1 MPKDIKYTSEQII
14 VLEGLQPVRK
24 RPAMYIGSTDD
35 RGLHHCIT
43 EIIDNSIDEAL
54 AGYAKNIWVIIHP
67 DNSVTISDDGRGFPI
82 DVMPKYKKPAVEVIL
97 TTLHSGGKFEGQAYK
112 ISGGLHGIGA
122 ACVNA
127 LSSQFQIEVR
137 RDGQIN
143 FMEFSQGKVI
153 TKLTRID
160 SSKIDGLEKI
170 IPKSIDGTSVTFRP
184 DPEIFKEY
192 IVFDKKIILRSLKDR
207 AYLTSKLY
215 FHFYDQRDK
224 SQKHLY
230 FEGGIVSLIK
240 NLNKSK
246 KVLHDPIYLKGQ
258 SPQDGIEVEVAL
270 QYNDSLKENTPSYV
284 NIINTVEGGTHL
296 SGFKAALTR
305 SIKDYAIKND
315 LIKAKDDK
323 ITGEDTR
330 QGLTA
335 VISLKIPSRELQFE
349 GQTKSK
355 LGNSEVYPIVSKI
368 VKDELDTYL
377 GENPNVAKIVVGKTI
392 LAIKIRKA
400 AKAAKDAIMRKGS
413 FDSLGLP
420 GKLADCQSKDP
431 AKSEIFVVEGD
442 SAGGCFSGNTK
453 VALTDGRNLNFK
465 QLVKETKTGKQNY
478 CYSVDKQGSVRISP
492 IKNPRKTK
500 NDTSVIKIT
509 LDNDQNIICTPDHR
523 FMLRNSTYLQAKDL
537 TPNNSLMPFR
547 KQLSRLGKKITIKG
561 YELVF
566 DPGQHRWIF
575 THILS
580 DNYNIEHNK
589 YSLKKGSHRHHID
602 FNKLNNN
609 PDNLERLSK
618 EKHLYLHTK
627 QLKFTIHRP
636 DIKIKSAK
644 AHQNPQYK
652 QRIKQIMSTPEMK
665 QFFSQKAKKQWQD
678 PKYKQFML
686 QKFLDF
692 YNSNKEYRHKNNQ
705 LLNQNQEQYWSSE
718 DHRTQQSIRTKKYYS
733 KHPQAKKLLK
743 NIALKQWSNPKLLK
757 WRSKTTKKQWTQE
770 FREKRKQAYDQV
782 YLNTSLKTLYI
793 LWLKTKKLEKND
805 YEKYRLKS
813 RNKNLLSLDTL
824 KQKFFDNDD
833 SYLYQAVRFFNHRI
847 KKITTLNKKIDVYDI
862 EVPKYHN
869 FALASGVFVHNSAKQ
884 GRDRKYQ
891 AILPL
896 WGKAINT
903 EDMRLDKIVNSS
915 KLKDLIIALGMGI
928 GDTADPAKLRYHRII
943 IMSDADVDGAHISTL
958 LLTFL
963 YRHLPSTIMGGHVY
977 IAIPPLFKIK
987 QGKVT
992 KYVYTEE
999 DKEDYV
1005 KSLDPT
1011 KKVDLQRYKGLG
1023 EMNPQQLWDTTMN
1036 PQSRLLKQITI
1047 EDGAKAD
1054 ETFRILMGSEVPPRR
1069 KFITTHAHLAQL
1081 DI

>member
-1 MPKDIKYTSEQII
+1 MAKDTKYTSEQII

-35 RGLHHCIT
+35 KGLHHCIT

-67 DNSVTISDDGRGFPI
+67 DNSVTVSDDGRGFPI
-82 DVMPKYKKPAVEVIL
+82 DIMPKYKKPAVEVIL

-112 ISGGLHGIGA
+112 ISGGLHGVGA

-143 FMEFSQGKVI
+143 FMEFSQGKVV
-153 TKLTRID
+153 TKLTQID

-184 DPEIFKEY
+184 DSEIFKEY

-207 AYLTSKLY
+207 AYLTSKIY

-240 NLNKSK
+240 NLNKTK

-258 SPQDGIEVEVAL
+258 SPKDGIEVEVAL

-305 SIKDYAIKND
+305 SIKDYALKND

-377 GENPNVAKIVVGKTI
+377 GENPNIAKIVIGKTI

-431 AKSEIFVVEGD
+431 AKSEIFIVEGD
-442 SAGGCFSGNTK
+442 SAGG
-453 VALTDGRNLNFK
+453 
-465 QLVKETKTGKQNY
+465 
-478 CYSVDKQGSVRISP
+478 
-492 IKNPRKTK
+492 
-500 NDTSVIKIT
+500 
-509 LDNDQNIICTPDHR
+509 
-523 FMLRNSTYLQAKDL
+523 
-537 TPNNSLMPFR
+537 
-547 KQLSRLGKKITIKG
+547 
-561 YELVF
+561 
-566 DPGQHRWIF
+566 
-575 THILS
+575 
-580 DNYNIEHNK
+580 
-589 YSLKKGSHRHHID
+589 
-602 FNKLNNN
+602 
-609 PDNLERLSK
+609 
-618 EKHLYLHTK
+618 
-627 QLKFTIHRP
+627 
-636 DIKIKSAK
+636 
-644 AHQNPQYK
+644 
-652 QRIKQIMSTPEMK
+652 
-665 QFFSQKAKKQWQD
+665 
-678 PKYKQFML
+678 
-686 QKFLDF
+686 
-692 YNSNKEYRHKNNQ
+692 
-705 LLNQNQEQYWSSE
+705 
-718 DHRTQQSIRTKKYYS
+718 
-733 KHPQAKKLLK
+733 
-743 NIALKQWSNPKLLK
+743 
-757 WRSKTTKKQWTQE
+757 
-770 FREKRKQAYDQV
+770 
-782 YLNTSLKTLYI
+782 
-793 LWLKTKKLEKND
+793 
-805 YEKYRLKS
+805 
-813 RNKNLLSLDTL
+813 
-824 KQKFFDNDD
+824 
-833 SYLYQAVRFFNHRI
+833 
-847 KKITTLNKKIDVYDI
+847 
-862 EVPKYHN
+862 
-869 FALASGVFVHNSAKQ
+869 SAKQ

-915 KLKDLIIALGMGI
+915 KLKDFIIALGMGI

-943 IMSDADVDGAHISTL
+943 IMSDADVDGTHISTL

-977 IAIPPLFKIK
+977 IAMPPLFKIK

-1036 PQSRLLKQITI
+1036 PQSRLLKQITV

-1054 ETFRILMGSEVPPRR
+1054 ETFRTLMGSEVPPRR